1 MNDTPMTR
9 AYARLA
15 LNEALR
21 HHFSDRNVTL
31 IEFGFK
37 EQEGRLLE
45 DELAVR
51 FHVRQK
57 LYGHALEMAVG
68 TGQTRLIPEKIG
80 LFQTDVSEGT
90 YYPHRWGWGT
100 QWLTTS
106 NDRAVRTEPMRG
118 GISIS
123 DEYHYAYGTLGGL
136 VRDRVSGAE
145 LILSNWHVLAVDWWA
160 RPGQRIFQPGRLD
173 GGNHTQTVA
182 TLMRD
187 GMSQN
192 LDAAVATLNG
202 QRRLINE
209 QLGLGA
215 IRGVAQP
222 KLGLEVIKSG
232 RRTGITR
239 GRVVAVEGVAKI
251 RYGYVERLIRHVVR
265 IEPLWAGEVSGPGDS
280 GAIWLEKA
288 TMRALGLHFA
298 GSNRPEEALALDMLS
313 VLNALK
319 VDLVTTA

>member
-1 MNDTPMTR
+1 MTR

-15 LNEALR
+15 LREAVR

-51 FHVRQK
+51 FHVRKK
-57 LYGHALEMAVG
+57 LYGHALEMAVDA
-68 TGQTRLIPEKIG
+68 GQTQPIPEKIG
-80 LFQTDVSEGT
+80 MFQTDVSEGT
-90 YYPHRWGWGT
+90 FYPHRWGWGT
-100 QWLTTS
+100 SL
-106 NDRAVRTEPMRG
+106 DPRAVQTEPMRG

-160 RPGQRIFQPGRLD
+160 RPGQRIYQPGRLD
-173 GGNHTQTVA
+173 GGSHTQTVA
-182 TLMRD
+182 TLTRD
-187 GMSQN
+187 SMAQN
-192 LDAAVATLNG
+192 LDAAVATLTG
-202 QRRLINE
+202 GRRLINE
-209 QLGLGA
+209 QLGLGP
-215 IRGVAQP
+215 IRGVTQP

-251 RYGYVERLIRHVVR
+251 RYGYLDRLIRQVVR
-265 IEPLWAGEVSGPGDS
+265 IEPLWTGGEVSGPGDS

-288 TMRALGLHFA
+288 TMQAIGLHFA
-298 GSNRPEEALALDMLS
+298 GSNMPEEALALDMLS

-319 VDLVTTA
+319 VELVTTA